1 MTLMSVEKRLM
12 IRPTGVDSKKR
23 TGQRRMLCSIRS
35 WSTCRASAPA
45 YCPILFDSSDSSIDA
60 TESAP

>member
-12 IRPTGVDSKKR
+12 IRPMGVHSKKR
-23 TGQRRMLCSIRS
+23 TGQRRILRNILS
-35 WSTCRASAPA
+35 WSTCRALAPA
-45 YCPILFDSSDSSIDA
+45 YCPIPFDEKDSRTDA